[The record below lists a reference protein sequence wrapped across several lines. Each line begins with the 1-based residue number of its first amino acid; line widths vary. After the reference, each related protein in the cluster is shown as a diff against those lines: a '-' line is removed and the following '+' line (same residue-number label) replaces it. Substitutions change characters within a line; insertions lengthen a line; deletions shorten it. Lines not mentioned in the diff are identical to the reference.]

1 MERLAGGGG
10 RKVERLWN
18 SRSVE
23 FVKKNIPC
31 AFFSK
36 TEGKKQAWKIQG
48 TGDSRSPDVCNV
60 QSSCGQHQGGWKVGS
75 SLTKRCFNLG
85 KSFSSIGRDDGP
97 ATEPRAFNA
106 AFDRLNRTTWHN
118 LCAACGVLL
127 YRARGNGYVA
137 ASIAGFDFIGITG
150 SGPIMMERYLPRWIS
165 TIYAFPRGG
174 REREKGI
181 LETVLCK
188 LTLSSRFI
196 YIKIGPSLGMAA
208 QIFRI
213 NSGK

>member
-1 MERLAGGGG
+1 MKHWGEQVIVLLQTFVTSSRRAG
-10 RKVERLWN
+10 
-18 SRSVE
+18 
-23 FVKKNIPC
+23 IPRWMKG
-31 AFFSK
+31 F
-36 TEGKKQAWKIQG
+36 T
-48 TGDSRSPDVCNV
+48 
-60 QSSCGQHQGGWKVGS
+60 VGS
-75 SLTKRCFNLG
+75 SLTKRCFNLA
-85 KSFSSIGRDDGP
+85 KSFSSIGTDDGP

-150 SGPIMMERYLPRWIS
+150 SGPIMMERYLLRWIS
-165 TIYAFPRGG
+165 TIYAFQR
-174 REREKGI
+174 RERENEKMVYWKRYYANWLPRRG
-181 LETVLCK
+181 L
-188 LTLSSRFI
+188 RFI
-196 YIKIGPSLGMAA
+196 YIKIGQSLGMAA

>member
-1 MERLAGGGG
+1 MRAY
-10 RKVERLWN
+10 
-18 SRSVE
+18 
-23 FVKKNIPC
+23 
-31 AFFSK
+31 
-36 TEGKKQAWKIQG
+36 
-48 TGDSRSPDVCNV
+48 
-60 QSSCGQHQGGWKVGS
+60 QGGWKVSRFPVGS
-75 SLTKRCFNLG
+75 SLTKRCFNLA
-85 KSFSSIGRDDGP
+85 KSFSSIGTDDGP

-118 LCAACGVLL
+118 LCAACCVLL

-137 ASIAGFDFIGITG
+137 ASIAGFDFIGITE

-165 TIYAFPRGG
+165 TIYAFPR
-174 REREKGI
+174 RERVRVSERKRTKRENGI

-188 LTLSSRFI
+188 LTLSRRDLFI
-196 YIKIGPSLGMAA
+196 LKSENLGMAA

>member
-1 MERLAGGGG
+1 MTG
-10 RKVERLWN
+10 R
-18 SRSVE
+18 
-23 FVKKNIPC
+23 P
-31 AFFSK
+31 
-36 TEGKKQAWKIQG
+36 
-48 TGDSRSPDVCNV
+48 
-60 QSSCGQHQGGWKVGS
+60 
-75 SLTKRCFNLG
+75 
-85 KSFSSIGRDDGP
+85 
-97 ATEPRAFNA
+97 TEPRAFNA

-208 QIFRI
+208 RIFRI